1 MVRASYRKEK
11 KQSSFRKKSE
21 NDVVAVEIKD
31 EGDYTLENEFINN
44 PRRKSIDSS
53 IKAQE
58 ITDIEQSNENNK
70 DTIIEEFNNDRSK
83 SDISLSKLSKTVMT
97 SAKAKKMNSTE
108 LLEEIDFFSKMNKAF
123 SRNLFYGDKDMK
135 RLEFNTG
142 MSLIGNNNDAGL
154 INLNLN
160 NMTATDNQRVLD
172 THTALQTS
180 YEQLLNLYTSTSIRE
195 KIEVSKK
202 SSVEKR
208 KEQALDGKLYPA
220 GLYLKKMRK
229 GNRILAGL
237 GIQEVRG
244 GARIAVINAVGGIGS
259 GKSGNGVNGKSLG
272 SDTLIS
278 QVRKERIRTNTLC
291 NNATTQMTHCHQ
303 SDFSILYDLRCRI
316 LKLDNTHICL
326 YNLI

>member
-1 MVRASYRKEK
+1 VYQKHEAHAILFSLEMTGIKNPYDYKELGFVTGIRYLDQVEDMVKASYKKEK
-11 KQSSFRKKSE
+11 KQSSFRRKTE
-21 NDVVAVEIKD
+21 TGVAPVEVKE
-31 EGDYTLENEFINN
+31 EGDYTLESEFINN
-44 PRRKSIDSS
+44 PRRKYVDSS
-53 IKAQE
+53 IKSQE
-58 ITDIEQSNENNK
+58 VTDIEQSNENNK
-70 DTIIEEFNNDRSK
+70 NTIIEEFNNDRTKADTSLSRLSK
-83 SDISLSKLSKTVMT
+83 SVLRSGKGQ
-97 SAKAKKMNSTE
+97 KMNSTE
-108 LLEEIDFFSKMNKAF
+108 LLEEINFFSKMNVVF

-135 RLEFNTG
+135 RLEFQSG
-142 MSLIGNNNDAGL
+142 MALIGNNNDAEL
-154 INLNLN
+154 IGLNLN

-172 THTALQTS
+172 THTALLTAYQ
-180 YEQLLNLYTSTSIRE
+180 QLLTQYTTTSIKE
-195 KIEVSKK
+195 KNEVLKK

-278 QVRKERIRTNTLC
+278 QV
-291 NNATTQMTHCHQ
+291 
-303 SDFSILYDLRCRI
+303 
-316 LKLDNTHICL
+316 
-326 YNLI
+326 

>member
-1 MVRASYRKEK
+1 MDQVEDMVRASYRKEK

-21 NDVVAVEIKD
+21 NDVAAVTVEVKE

-53 IKAQE
+53 IKARE
-58 ITDIEQSNENNK
+58 ITDIEQSNENNRN
-70 DTIIEEFNNDRSK
+70 TIIEEFNNDRTK
-83 SDISLSKLSKTVMT
+83 ADISLSRLSKTVMT

-108 LLEEIDFFSKMNKAF
+108 LLEEIDFFSKMNVVF

-154 INLNLN
+154 ISLNLN

-180 YEQLLNLYTSTSIRE
+180 YEQLLNLYTSTSIKE
-195 KIEVSKK
+195 KIQVSKK

-220 GLYLKKMRK
+220 GLYLKKMKK

-278 QVRKERIRTNTLC
+278 QV
-291 NNATTQMTHCHQ
+291 
-303 SDFSILYDLRCRI
+303 
-316 LKLDNTHICL
+316 
-326 YNLI
+326 